1 MQACVSGKAQGSQA
15 LALSHLTH
23 TTHTA
28 GTQGSPYLLS
38 PGLRVFLLLLSCR
51 CDKLIKQGLSIFH
64 LFNCL
69 EPRVF
74 SMLGCKFTKS
84 SSATKWQVN
93 SFGRAVWAVRQVQQG
108 GTSSAAIHARA
119 QVTKTQK
126 ANPTVSL
133 QSCWTK
139 ELHKKSQHSHKRCL
153 SETYKGGLVCSDT
166 ATCRRGRCRERLQ
179 CNQGEETKK
188 KNLSCLH
195 NSSFL
200 FCGLAVQP
208 PVCPGI
214 SQL

>member
-1 MQACVSGKAQGSQA
+1 MFACNTSRKVQARVLGKAQGNQA

-28 GTQGSPYLLS
+28 GTQESPYLLS

-93 SFGRAVWAVRQVQQG
+93 SFGRAVWAGRQVQQG
-108 GTSSAAIHARA
+108 SISSAAVHARA
-119 QVTKTQK
+119 QLTKTQK
-126 ANPTVSL
+126 ANPMVSL
-133 QSCWTK
+133 QSCSTN
-139 ELHKKSQHSHKRCL
+139 EL
-153 SETYKGGLVCSDT
+153 
-166 ATCRRGRCRERLQ
+166 
-179 CNQGEETKK
+179 
-188 KNLSCLH
+188 
-195 NSSFL
+195 
-200 FCGLAVQP
+200 
-208 PVCPGI
+208 
-214 SQL
+214 

>member
-1 MQACVSGKAQGSQA
+1 MFACNTSRKVQARVLGKAQGNQA

-28 GTQGSPYLLS
+28 GTQESPYLLS

-93 SFGRAVWAVRQVQQG
+93 SFGRAVWAGRQVQQG
-108 GTSSAAIHARA
+108 SISSAAVHARA
-119 QVTKTQK
+119 QLTKTQK
-126 ANPTVSL
+126 ANPVVSL
-133 QSCWTK
+133 QSCSTN
-139 ELHKKSQHSHKRCL
+139 ELYKRSQHSHKKCL

-166 ATCRRGRCRERLQ
+166 ATCRRGRCRERL
-179 CNQGEETKK
+179 
-188 KNLSCLH
+188 
-195 NSSFL
+195 
-200 FCGLAVQP
+200 
-208 PVCPGI
+208 
-214 SQL
+214 